1 MKTPLIWKIRQKIIK
16 IIRFFTGH
24 EYGCCNDIFKRCSN
38 CKYVKGETDNAG
50 SKEIFRE

>member
-50 SKEIFRE
+50 SKEIF